1 MTVSEAIEEAKNQYV
16 LYTSGEGAS
25 LEKCSE
31 IIADFRAYIEGRGE
45 FPSNEDFIECM
56 INMQEILAHHI
67 SGAIK
72 KGNVKLIYTFNG
84 NEIHVKAEVIHE

>member
-1 MTVSEAIEEAKNQYV
+1 MTILEVIEEAKNQYV

-31 IIADFRAYIEGRGE
+31 IIAYFRAYIERRRE
-45 FPSNEDFIECM
+45 FPSDEDFIECM
-56 INMQEILAHHI
+56 VNIQEILAHHI

-72 KGNVKLIYTFNG
+72 KGNIKLIYTVNG
-84 NEIHVKAEVIHE
+84 NEVNVRTEAIHA

>member
-1 MTVSEAIEEAKNQYV
+1 MTISEVIEEAKNQYV

-25 LEKCSE
+25 LEKCYE
-31 IIADFRAYIEGRGE
+31 IIAGFRAYIEGRGE

-56 INMQEILAHHI
+56 INIQKILAHHI

-72 KGNVKLIYTFNG
+72 KGNVKLIYTING
-84 NEIHVKAEVIHE
+84 NEVNVKAEAIHA